1 MEVLKQ
7 VVFLLAGLGLFLY
20 SMLRAIDFVDE
31 NKAGLF
37 WQAVSESSYNPNA
50 SPEQREKQM
59 KAIVEKVLSKYPPKK
74 INHFYGYRT
83 STSMRSQ
90 EIWDFS
96 QQYSADKIQRLGGLI
111 ILLGA
116 IAFFINVQQLW
127 AVWIGIALVT
137 LLPVLLIIQIE
148 KELKRRFP
156 KD

>member
-1 MEVLKQ
+1 METINPLTLILILTGLIFYV
-7 VVFLLAGLGLFLY
+7 AGL
-20 SMLRAIDFVDE
+20 I
-31 NKAGLF
+31 
-37 WQAVSESSYNPNA
+37 QA
-50 SPEQREKQM
+50 
-59 KAIVEKVLSKYPPKK
+59 KYPPKK

-116 IAFFINVQQLW
+116 ISFFINVQQLW
-127 AVWIGIALVT
+127 AVWIGIALVN